1 MGSRAEGRN
10 SEKGEHEDI
19 GRTSRSFVRTDRL
32 QYKWKRRRSIG
43 DHPCI
48 ILSKDWGLAHDC
60 SAGAVLRILRGRISN
75 TIDGWNGEIL
85 RSLCGRLIVSAV
97 RLSGIAC

>member
-1 MGSRAEGRN
+1 MDRALKAATVRKENMRTLV
-10 SEKGEHEDI
+10 EHRGASFEPIVFSTNGNVDDQSDI
-19 GRTSRSFVRTDRL
+19 ILAS
-32 QYKWKRRRSIG
+32 
-43 DHPCI
+43 
-48 ILSKDWGLAHDC
+48 LSKDWGLAHDC
-60 SAGAVLRILRGRISN
+60 SAGAALRILRGRISN